1 MASRVV
7 VGRVLLA
14 GDQLLGVEQLPVGAG
29 ADLSKKNFTFPLRYI
44 LVLTSSTTVGS
55 RSTKTAL
62 GTCLP
67 APVSEKKVLKESSPA
82 PMAFNESLRIK
93 IPAHLV
99 GRHLPIGLDAVLEA
113 VELPAG
119 VADLATGLPDVD

>member
-1 MASRVV
+1 M
-7 VGRVLLA
+7 
-14 GDQLLGVEQLPVGAG
+14 
-29 ADLSKKNFTFPLRYI
+29 
-44 LVLTSSTTVGS
+44 
-55 RSTKTAL
+55 
-62 GTCLP
+62 P
-67 APVSEKKVLKESSPA
+67 APVSEKNVLKESSPA

-99 GRHLPIGLDAVLEA
+99 GRHLAIGLDAVLEA